1 MSMVI
6 ALTSEALFLYSIISM
21 TRMEVYRKQDHKI
34 DSRKYCIH
42 GVHAC

>member
-1 MSMVI
+1 MVT
-6 ALTSEALFLYSIISM
+6 ALTPEALFLYSIISM
-21 TRMEVYRKQDHKI
+21 TSMEVYRIYKI